1 MSNSGMIS
9 DCDAD
14 RRHRGDLGL
23 LQLEESLKAC
33 FAFLKPNPFLVH
45 EMLLQ
50 IIQNPFNFYNVS
62 VTKSY
67 RTGMVAIKKERN

>member
-23 LQLEESLKAC
+23 LRLEESLKAC
-33 FAFLKPNPFLVH
+33 FAFFNVKAKSFFGPRDAIMLV
-45 EMLLQ
+45 LQ
-50 IIQNPFNFYNVS
+50 K
-62 VTKSY
+62 VT
-67 RTGMVAIKKERN
+67 GLGWLP